1 MIFPL
6 TGVSAL
12 ELATKKHPYA
22 SSADVKAQFDL
33 MNMVIKQDP
42 PKLPVTHTRLVSLA
56 DVILSCFTASYQLI
70 GHSISIERYLYE
82 IGSQY

>member
-42 PKLPVTHTRLVSLA
+42 PKLPVTNPRLA
-56 DVILSCFTASYQLI
+56 DVILSCFAASHQLI